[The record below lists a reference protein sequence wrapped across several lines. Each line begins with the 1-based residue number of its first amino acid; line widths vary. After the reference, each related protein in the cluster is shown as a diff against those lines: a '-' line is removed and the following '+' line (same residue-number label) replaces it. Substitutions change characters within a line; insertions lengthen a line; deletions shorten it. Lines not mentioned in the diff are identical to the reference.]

1 MELENLP
8 DQNVHTYSGFRRAA
22 VIAVVLAAI
31 VLSGLALFV
40 A

>member
-1 MELENLP
+1 MELEKLP
-8 DQNVHTYSGFRRAA
+8 SQNVSTYSAFRKG
-22 VIAVVLAAI
+22 VTIAIVLAAI